1 MVYWAGT
8 GERRSWWSP
17 GESRGRVE
25 ASTSLGLFMS
35 CREMK
40 IKTCQPT
47 FIFKISREIFEIGRN
62 CSNSSKQ
69 MYQVNRAG
77 WDRGLVSKAA
87 MGDNLNKALW
97 KLEII
102 LENHY
107 RQHAVPCSSSFI
119 IIVDPIST
127 LPQKVQLKMVTWPR
141 RTSPFSSAAFM
152 FIFPFSVEAC

>member
-1 MVYWAGT
+1 M
-8 GERRSWWSP
+8 
-17 GESRGRVE
+17 E

-87 MGDNLNKALW
+87 MGDNLNRALW

-107 RQHAVPCSSSFI
+107 RQHAVPCSPSFI
-119 IIVDPIST
+119 IIVDPIFTIPKNSSSRWRPGPAEP
-127 LPQKVQLKMVTWPR
+127 LPSPQQLLC
-141 RTSPFSSAAFM
+141 SS
-152 FIFPFSVEAC
+152 FPSQLRPVESELIKFQFV